1 MLRIMIYVLIFIA
14 FLAACFMAVV
24 SVATK
29 FFQRK
34 VKREISALFKTQGKT
49 ETQIVSAEDLKD
61 LPVSVKQWLVGVG
74 VVGKER
80 IHTARLNHAG
90 MMKTKPESA
99 WMPFQAEYY
108 YTIDNPGFIWH
119 VDVKAAPF
127 MHLAGRDMLCQGKGN
142 MLIKLFSLI
151 TVADGRGPEIDQGT
165 LLRFLAEIVWFPTAA
180 LSPYIDWK
188 SIDDHKSQ
196 ATISVDGRS
205 ASGTFIFN
213 DEGLPVQFEAQRYMS
228 QDGGYSLEKWVVTTG
243 DFKEMNGII
252 APASVE
258 VAWDLPSGKF
268 IWFKATNGTLRYNIS
283 F

>member
-1 MLRIMIYVLIFIA
+1 MLRIMIYVLIFTA
-14 FLAACFMAVV
+14 VFAACFMAVV
-24 SVATK
+24 SVSTRL
-29 FFQRK
+29 FQRK
-34 VKREISALFKTQGKT
+34 VKREVSALFQAQGKT

-61 LPVSVKQWLVGVG
+61 LPACVKQWLVGAG
-74 VVGKER
+74 VVGKEK
-80 IHTARLNHAG
+80 IHTARLYHVG

-99 WMPFQAEYY
+99 WLPFKAEYY

-119 VDVKAAPF
+119 ADVKAAPIV
-127 MHLAGRDMLCQGKGN
+127 HLAGRDMLCQGKGN

-151 TVADGRGPEIDQGT
+151 TVADGWGPEIDQGT

-188 SIDDHKSQ
+188 SIDDNKAQ
-196 ATISVDGRS
+196 ATINVDGQS

-213 DEGLPVQFEAQRYMS
+213 DEGLPAQFEAQRYMS
-228 QDGGYSLEKWVVTTG
+228 IDGRYSLEKWIVATS

-252 APASVE
+252 GPASVE

-268 IWFKATNGTLRYNIS
+268 IWFKATNGTIRYNMT